1 MLRCYCFIVFLLLCS
16 EVLYSQSDTKNNV
29 LIGILADST
38 DVSPIG
44 NASLSV
50 LDPLTNAVISG
61 GVTNKD
67 GRFRIEYAF
76 EGEID
81 LAIGHIGYN
90 KRYIYGIAPD
100 LSMDRQRTLDL
111 GVILLSPTV
120 LSLDPIRVSGISRSY
135 QVGIDKN
142 SYKVSKNTMLRG
154 KTGADALRAIPAV
167 NVDIDGVIS
176 LRGDRNVTLLVNGI
190 LSGMASGDRR
200 STVETIPAATID
212 HIEIISNPSADYD
225 PGGMGG
231 IINIVTLNSNIRDA
245 SSLCKLSF
253 ESNGGYDG
261 LIATSLNREKLGLS
275 ITASGKREN
284 QRLRTTR
291 EYMWDYPGLSLTSTQ
306 KRIVQES
313 PITGTINISGDYR
326 ISKSQSLNFGSNLTL
341 FNGTTFDTIIHLY
354 PVEYRMTSDNKN
366 RGWAF
371 DLRGGH
377 NWKSSSLGKN
387 IRTSAFFSQTGDH
400 ENDVNDRNVNGINS
414 NDHSHI
420 HKNDV
425 FRNFGFKTAFFIAL
439 EKNTDV
445 NIGADLYAKTMKREL
460 EYLHLPFGFDHEETV
475 GAMYIKLNYSGDSP
489 LKFDTGARIETS
501 GSKGSVYKIELPGSH
516 HHLDT
521 SNVFMSLIDTSI
533 ASSPFTQ
540 SKITFYPSA
549 RLWYK
554 FTEQAS
560 INLSYSRRTNRPR
573 RPSINPFPVSMIDEY
588 HIRVGNPLLKPE
600 LIDVVELGLSQKQD
614 NLQLYGVIF
623 FKKID
628 NMIQWHSVDF
638 VQIDALQYEV
648 ISTIN
653 SGRGM
658 TLGSELQLFY
668 SYRDKLSLNL
678 SYNNWN
684 TDASGNNIP
693 ALNGKSSGYFFN
705 ASVTT
710 LVKEHSKV
718 ELSGYFRGPMEV
730 PTGGVDPSYYLDLA
744 IERKIPK
751 TRLRITLS
759 FKDIFD
765 TQSYKL
771 TTNESMYNLSSQQAY
786 SQSLISQKWTNYRS
800 VILTLDYDFGLDNER
815 IMNKLFKRTDS
826 NVNIDY
832 DY

>member
-16 EVLYSQSDTKNNV
+16 EFLYSQSDTKNNV

-81 LAIGHIGYN
+81 IAIGHIGYK
-90 KRYIYGIAPD
+90 KRYIYGIAPR
-100 LSMDRQRTLDL
+100 LSTDRKRILDL
-111 GVILLSPTV
+111 DVILLSPIV
-120 LSLDPIRVSGISRSY
+120 ISLDPIRVSGISRSY

-142 SYKVSKNTMLRG
+142 SYKVSKSTMLRG

-200 STVETIPAATID
+200 STVETIPAAIID
-212 HIEIISNPSADYD
+212 HIEIISNPSAEYD

-261 LIATSLNREKLGLS
+261 LIAASLNREKWGLS

-326 ISKSQSLNFGSNLTL
+326 LSKSQSLNFGSNLTL
-341 FNGTTFDTIIHLY
+341 FSGTTFDTIIHLY

-377 NWKSSSLGKN
+377 NWKSTSLGKN

-400 ENDVNDRNVNGINS
+400 ENDVNDRNVNGVNS

-420 HKNDV
+420 HKDDV

-439 EKNTDV
+439 EKNIDV

-489 LKFDTGARIETS
+489 LKFDTGARIETA
-501 GSKGSVYKIELPGSH
+501 GSKGSVYKIDLPGSH

-573 RPSINPFPVSMIDEY
+573 RPSVNPFPVSMIDEY

-623 FKKID
+623 FKNID
-628 NMIQWHSVDF
+628 NMIQWHSVDI
-638 VQIDALQYEV
+638 VRIESLQYEV
-648 ISTIN
+648 ISTEN
-653 SGRGM
+653 AGKGSS
-658 TLGSELQLFY
+658 LGSEFHWY
-668 SYRDKLSLNL
+668 YAYNDKFSHDF
-678 SYNNWN
+678 SFNNWN
-684 TDASGNNIP
+684 TKIVGSETPD
-693 ALNGKSSGYFFN
+693 LNGYSSGYRVN
-705 ASVTT
+705 TSI
-710 LVKEHSKV
+710 
-718 ELSGYFRGPMEV
+718 SGLIQNSTKIEIAGYHRGLMQV
-730 PTGGVDPSYYLDLA
+730 PTGKIEPSIYFDIGIEKRFPAINLA
-744 IERKIPK
+744 INL
-751 TRLRITLS
+751 T

-765 TQSYKL
+765 TRTYNIM
-771 TTNESMYNLSSQQAY
+771 TNETMLNLTSQQEYDQHLKA
-786 SQSLISQKWTNYRS
+786 QRWNNYRS
-800 VILTLDYDFGLDNER
+800 VVFSLNYAIGDLMKN
-815 IMNKLFKRTDS
+815 IPFKRSESDIKT
-826 NVNIDY
+826 DY

>member
-1 MLRCYCFIVFLLLCS
+1 M
-16 EVLYSQSDTKNNV
+16 
-29 LIGILADST
+29 IGILADST

-81 LAIGHIGYN
+81 IAIGHIGYK
-90 KRYIYGIAPD
+90 KRYIYGIAPR
-100 LSMDRQRTLDL
+100 LSTDRKRILDL
-111 GVILLSPTV
+111 DVILLSPIV
-120 LSLDPIRVSGISRSY
+120 ISLDPIRVSGISRSY

-200 STVETIPAATID
+200 STVETIPAAIID
-212 HIEIISNPSADYD
+212 HIEIISNPSAEYD

-261 LIATSLNREKLGLS
+261 LIAASLNREKWGLS

-326 ISKSQSLNFGSNLTL
+326 LSKSQSLNFGSNLTL

-420 HKNDV
+420 HKDDV

-573 RPSINPFPVSMIDEY
+573 RPSVNPFPVSMIDEY

-638 VQIDALQYEV
+638 VEIDALQYEV
-648 ISTIN
+648 ISTEN
-653 SGRGM
+653 SGEGNTR
-658 TLGSELQLFY
+658 GSEFHLLYGY
-668 SYRDKLSLNL
+668 SKNFSWDLSF
-678 SYNNWN
+678 NNWD
-684 TDASGNNIP
+684 TQISGSDTP
-693 ALNGKSSGYFFN
+693 DLNGKASGYLIN
-705 ASVTT
+705 TSLTG
-710 LVKEHSKV
+710 LLRENYKI
-718 ELSGYFRGPMEV
+718 ELSGYYRGIMEV
-730 PTGGVDPSYYLDLA
+730 PTGQIDPSYYLDFALEKRIPGLNLA
-744 IERKIPK
+744 
-751 TRLRITLS
+751 ITLS
-759 FKDIFD
+759 VKDIFD
-765 TQSYKL
+765 NQ
-771 TTNESMYNLSSQQAY
+771 
-786 SQSLISQKWTNYRS
+786 
-800 VILTLDYDFGLDNER
+800 
-815 IMNKLFKRTDS
+815 
-826 NVNIDY
+826 
-832 DY
+832 